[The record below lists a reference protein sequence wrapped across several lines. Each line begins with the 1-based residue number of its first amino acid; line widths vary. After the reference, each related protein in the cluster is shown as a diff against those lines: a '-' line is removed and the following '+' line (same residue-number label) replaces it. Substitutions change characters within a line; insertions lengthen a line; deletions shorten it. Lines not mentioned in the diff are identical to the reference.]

1 MQQDRPIELLAFPVL
16 VDTFESATYLG
27 HLQVTKFV
35 PEVLNGVDTN
45 ERSTEHA
52 NPLDTAHAAHA
63 ETSAEEPETPFGGE
77 SLVAHVV
84 EPGPA
89 EDGCKSEEQ
98 EHAVKQDEP
107 ADRSVAVLE
116 QNHGSNQPDRRP
128 LEVELLGGE
137 VCERDAECA
146 KGGVKQAHERVV
158 ELFRVGLAGL
168 EFEGTIVVCEVAG
181 QTDEH
186 FAERRVDIEVEL
198 AFEVVGTEFTE
209 AVVRMVRDVFQRAGC
224 KKGKGTY

>member
-1 MQQDRPIELLAFPVL
+1 MCSSSETHLR
-16 VDTFESATYLG
+16 
-27 HLQVTKFV
+27 HLQVTELV
-35 PEVLNGVDTN
+35 PQILNGVDTN
-45 ERSTEHA
+45 ERSTEHT

-63 ETSAEEPETPFGGE
+63 ETSAEQPETPFGGE

-89 EDGCKSEEQ
+89 EDGGESEEQ
-98 EHAVKQDEP
+98 DHC
-107 ADRSVAVLE
+107 
-116 QNHGSNQPDRRP
+116 SNQPDRRP
-128 LEVELLGGE
+128 LEVELLCGE
-137 VCERDAECA
+137 VCERDAEGA
-146 KGGVKQAHERVV
+146 KGRVEQAHESVV

-168 EFEGTIVVCEVAG
+168 ELEGAIVVCEVAG

-209 AVVRMVRDVFQRAGC
+209 AVVRMVSNMF
-224 KKGKGTY
+224 

>member
-1 MQQDRPIELLAFPVL
+1 M
-16 VDTFESATYLG
+16 
-27 HLQVTKFV
+27 
-35 PEVLNGVDTN
+35 
-45 ERSTEHA
+45 
-52 NPLDTAHAAHA
+52 
-63 ETSAEEPETPFGGE
+63 
-77 SLVAHVV
+77 AHVV

-89 EDGCKSEEQ
+89 EDGCESEEQ

-168 EFEGTIVVCEVAG
+168 EFEGSIVVCEVAG

>member
-1 MQQDRPIELLAFPVL
+1 VQQGQPIKLLAFCIL
-16 VDTFESATYLG
+16 VDTFKSKTYLR
-27 HLQVTKFV
+27 HLQVTKLV
-35 PEVLNGVDTN
+35 PEILDSVNTN
-45 ERSTEHA
+45 ERSAEHA
-52 NPLDTAHAAHA
+52 NPLDTAHTAHA

-89 EDGCKSEEQ
+89 EDRGESEEQ
-98 EHAVKQDEP
+98 KHAVEQNEP
-107 ADRSVAVLE
+107 ADCSVAVLK
-116 QNHGSNQPDRRP
+116 QNHSSNQPDRGP
-128 LEVELLGGE
+128 LEVELLCGE
-137 VCERDAECA
+137 VCERDAESA
-146 KGGVKQAHERVV
+146 KGGIEQAHESVV
-158 ELFRVGLAGL
+158 ELFGVGLARL
-168 EFEGTIVVCEVAG
+168 EFEGSIVVCEVAR